1 MYRMMIVD
9 DDSFVLDGL
18 KTVIDWK
25 DLNIQVVVSCS
36 NGMEALRILEKQQ
49 IDILLTD
56 VKMPC
61 MNGLELTKEALI
73 RQPGL
78 KIVIISGYGE
88 FEYAQAAI
96 KLGVFDYLLKPVTVD
111 MIQTVFC
118 RLVKKMN
125 EYQAGQKEDEGI
137 PTSTLNQKLYYDILF
152 GIHNEQTEKE
162 VRKQRKF
169 NRFQIAVVR
178 VDLLSAEDALGR
190 EHLAKQIFELL
201 QQKPYSP
208 IHYIPLYMENA
219 EIFFLF
225 SLYLHE
231 EQRHVEG
238 FLKRLQEEV
247 FSRWDITIS
256 IGLSECYKDL
266 WRSSLNYRN
275 AKLAVEQTFYQ
286 GYNQIIYYDR
296 LRIPSDMD
304 ASLLVQSRSAMLEAL
319 EDWDCKKVLEKL
331 EDIEKLL
338 KEKMQLDMEQ
348 VQRIGIEL
356 YSALRFVHNHH
367 SPLIDSESRKY
378 DEAGN
383 KMNSAGTLEE
393 LFDILKI
400 LYREVLSD
408 KGGSKGKRHKVIE
421 VVLIYVKDNINTNIS
436 LAKIAQKVDLSPNY
450 LGKLFKD
457 EMDIGFNEYVAQCR
471 MEMAKKLLKS
481 GKYKVYE
488 VSSMVGY
495 KNPNYFSKIFTEY
508 TSGICPSDYT
518 GR

>member
-36 NGMEALRILEKQQ
+36 NGMEALRVLEKQQ

-118 RLVKKMN
+118 RLVKRMN

-219 EIFFLF
+219 EIFFC
-225 SLYLHE
+225 
-231 EQRHVEG
+231 
-238 FLKRLQEEV
+238 FLCICMKNR
-247 FSRWDITIS
+247 
-256 IGLSECYKDL
+256 GM
-266 WRSSLNYRN
+266 WR
-275 AKLAVEQTFYQ
+275 AF
-286 GYNQIIYYDR
+286 
-296 LRIPSDMD
+296 
-304 ASLLVQSRSAMLEAL
+304 
-319 EDWDCKKVLEKL
+319 
-331 EDIEKLL
+331 
-338 KEKMQLDMEQ
+338 
-348 VQRIGIEL
+348 
-356 YSALRFVHNHH
+356 
-367 SPLIDSESRKY
+367 
-378 DEAGN
+378 
-383 KMNSAGTLEE
+383 
-393 LFDILKI
+393 
-400 LYREVLSD
+400 
-408 KGGSKGKRHKVIE
+408 
-421 VVLIYVKDNINTNIS
+421 
-436 LAKIAQKVDLSPNY
+436 
-450 LGKLFKD
+450 
-457 EMDIGFNEYVAQCR
+457 
-471 MEMAKKLLKS
+471 
-481 GKYKVYE
+481 
-488 VSSMVGY
+488 
-495 KNPNYFSKIFTEY
+495 
-508 TSGICPSDYT
+508 
-518 GR
+518 

>member
-1 MYRMMIVD
+1 
-9 DDSFVLDGL
+9 
-18 KTVIDWK
+18 
-25 DLNIQVVVSCS
+25 
-36 NGMEALRILEKQQ
+36 
-49 IDILLTD
+49 
-56 VKMPC
+56 
-61 MNGLELTKEALI
+61 
-73 RQPGL
+73 
-78 KIVIISGYGE
+78 
-88 FEYAQAAI
+88 
-96 KLGVFDYLLKPVTVD
+96 
-111 MIQTVFC
+111 
-118 RLVKKMN
+118 
-125 EYQAGQKEDEGI
+125 
-137 PTSTLNQKLYYDILF
+137 
-152 GIHNEQTEKE
+152 
-162 VRKQRKF
+162 
-169 NRFQIAVVR
+169 
-178 VDLLSAEDALGR
+178 
-190 EHLAKQIFELL
+190 
-201 QQKPYSP
+201 
-208 IHYIPLYMENA
+208 
-219 EIFFLF
+219 
-225 SLYLHE
+225 
-231 EQRHVEG
+231 
-238 FLKRLQEEV
+238 
-247 FSRWDITIS
+247 
-256 IGLSECYKDL
+256 
-266 WRSSLNYRN
+266 
-275 AKLAVEQTFYQ
+275 
-286 GYNQIIYYDR
+286 
-296 LRIPSDMD
+296 MD

-356 YSALRFVHNHH
+356 YSALRFVHNHN

-457 EMDIGFNEYVAQCR
+457 EMDIGFNEYVVQCR

-508 TSGICPSDYT
+508 TNGICPSDYT